1 MRQPTKEYGMFNV
14 LNAAPVS
21 SWSHDVLNLPE
32 EAKIYF
38 GLKGTIREFDKLLSK
53 DGTLLNLT
61 SG

>member
-1 MRQPTKEYGMFNV
+1 MFNV